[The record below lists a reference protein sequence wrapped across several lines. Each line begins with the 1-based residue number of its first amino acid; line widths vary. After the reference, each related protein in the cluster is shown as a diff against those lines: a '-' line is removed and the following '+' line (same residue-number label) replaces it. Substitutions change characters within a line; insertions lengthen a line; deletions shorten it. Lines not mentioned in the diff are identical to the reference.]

1 MQERAR
7 SNEKIR
13 FAWNTQ
19 VTEIL
24 GDDKV
29 SGLAV
34 RDTITGEERVLDVT
48 GVFLAIGHVPNTEL
62 VIDQLTL
69 RDNGYV
75 RTGIG
80 SYTDIDGLFAAG
92 DVQDDVYRQA
102 ITSAGSGCVAAIDT
116 ERWLEA
122 QGF

>member
-1 MQERAR
+1 M
-7 SNEKIR
+7 
-13 FAWNTQ
+13 
-19 VTEIL
+19 
-24 GDDKV
+24 